1 MSIDIKEQS
10 NHVRQSDNLAA
21 PRVVISAAHGR
32 SGKTTVS
39 IGLAAALAK
48 RGLKVQPFKKGPDYI
63 DPSWLTAAAGN
74 YCRNL
79 DLFMMGQDGIK
90 GVFNAG
96 SIGADVNIIEGNKGL
111 YDSIDIEGENST
123 ANIAR
128 ILNAPVILVIDSARM
143 TRGIAALVNGY
154 KNFEP
159 DINIAGVILNNV
171 SGSRHEAK
179 LRAALERY
187 CQIEVVG
194 SLPRSSQ
201 LNIPERHLG
210 LIPQKEDSELIPAI
224 ENISNIVETNINI
237 DRIIEIARNAPQKLR
252 VASCEF
258 KVLNPKPETRNPK
271 LKPEVRIGVPLDRAF
286 SFYYLENFDALRNAG
301 AEIVFF
307 DAINDKNLP
316 DVDGLYI
323 GGGFPEMFMNEIE
336 ANSSLRR
343 DIHTAIDAGM
353 PVYAEC
359 GGLMYLSR
367 SISWNGD
374 VKKMVGVLP
383 CDIEM
388 TKKVQAHGYTVLQKI
403 NGEELRGHEFHYSRV
418 RNLGDVKF
426 LYKVI
431 RGKGIDGKN
440 DGIIYKNVIAS
451 YAHLHAIGS
460 PQWAEEFVELIRA
473 AKREKEGYR
482 IAV

>member
-1 MSIDIKEQS
+1 VQS
-10 NHVRQSDNLAA
+10 EGIIASRII
-21 PRVVISAAHGR
+21 ISAAHGR

-79 DLFMMGQDGIK
+79 DLFMMGQN
-90 GVFNAG
+90 GVKDTFLTA
-96 SIGADVNIIEGNKGL
+96 SRSADINIIEGNKGL

-143 TRGIAALVNGY
+143 TRSIAALVNGY

-187 CQIEVVG
+187 CQIEVLG
-194 SLPRSSQ
+194 CLPRSSQ

-210 LIPQKEDSELIPAI
+210 LIPQKEDSDLMPAI
-224 ENISNIVETNINI
+224 ENIRKIVETNVNI
-237 DRIIEIARNAPQKLR
+237 DRIIEIARNTAQIEGSSGQVVKDSSDSSLF
-252 VASCEF
+252 S
-258 KVLNPKPETRNPK
+258 LNPRTLESSNPSVK
-271 LKPEVRIGVPLDRAF
+271 IGVPLDRAF
-286 SFYYLENFDALRNAG
+286 SFYYHENFDALRNAG
-301 AEIVFF
+301 AEIAFF

-336 ANSSLRR
+336 ANASLRR
-343 DIHTAIDAGM
+343 DIHVAIEAGM

-367 SISWNGD
+367 SISWDGKI
-374 VKKMVGVLP
+374 KKMVGVLP

-388 TKKVQAHGYTVLQKI
+388 TKKVQAHGYTILMKAD
-403 NGEELRGHEFHYSRV
+403 GEELRGHEFHYSRV

-460 PQWAEEFVELIRA
+460 PQWAEEFVELIRE
-473 AKREKEGYR
+473 AKREKQSYKV
-482 IAV
+482 AV

>member
-1 MSIDIKEQS
+1 MSIGIKEQS
-10 NHVRQSDNLAA
+10 NQKVQPEFIIA
-21 PRVVISAAHGR
+21 PRIIISAAHGR

-39 IGLAAALAK
+39 IGLSAALAK
-48 RGLKVQPFKKGPDYI
+48 KGLNVQPFKKGPDYI

-79 DLFMMGQDGIK
+79 DLFMMGQG
-90 GVFNAG
+90 GVRNTFLTG
-96 SIGADVNIIEGNKGL
+96 SRSADISIIEGNKGL

-128 ILNAPVILVIDSARM
+128 ILNCPVILVIDSARM
-143 TRGIAALVNGY
+143 TRSIAALVNGY

-187 CQIEVVG
+187 CQIEVLG
-194 SLPRSSQ
+194 CLPRSSQ

-224 ENISNIVETNINI
+224 ENISKIVETNVNI
-237 DRIIEIARNAPQKLR
+237 DRIIEIAKGA
-252 VASCEF
+252 AS
-258 KVLNPKPETRNPK
+258 LPSPAAS
-271 LKPEVRIGVPLDRAF
+271 LKPPASKSDVKIGVPLDRAF
-286 SFYYLENFDALRNAG
+286 SFYYLENFNALRDAG

-307 DAINDKNLP
+307 DTINDKNLP

-336 ANSSLRR
+336 ANVSLRR
-343 DIHTAIDAGM
+343 DIHNAIENGM

-367 SISWNGD
+367 SISWNGE

-388 TKKVQAHGYTVLQKI
+388 TKKVQAHGYTILK
-403 NGEELRGHEFHYSRV
+403 NADEEELRGHEFHYSRV

-460 PQWAEEFVELIRA
+460 PQWAEEFVELIRET
-473 AKREKEGYR
+473 KREKQSYR
-482 IAV
+482 VAV

>member
-1 MSIDIKEQS
+1 MVSGIHLLQ
-10 NHVRQSDNLAA
+10 QAA
-21 PRVVISAAHGR
+21 
-32 SGKTTVS
+32 
-39 IGLAAALAK
+39 
-48 RGLKVQPFKKGPDYI
+48 
-63 DPSWLTAAAGN
+63 
-74 YCRNL
+74 
-79 DLFMMGQDGIK
+79 

-154 KNFEP
+154 KSFEP

-171 SGSRHEAK
+171 SGSRHEEK

-343 DIHTAIDAGM
+343 DIHAAIDAGM

>member
-1 MSIDIKEQS
+1 MSYNSNKPGQIKS
-10 NHVRQSDNLAA
+10 SDTFAA
-21 PRVVISAAHGR
+21 PRIVISAAHGR
-32 SGKTTVS
+32 SGKTTLT
-39 IGLAAALAK
+39 IGLGAVLER

-63 DPSWLTAAAGN
+63 DPSWITAAAGR

-79 DLFMMGQDGIK
+79 DLFMMGHDGVRNTFI
-90 GVFNAG
+90 AA
-96 SIGADVNIIEGNKGL
+96 SRSADINIIEGNKGL
-111 YDSIDIEGENST
+111 YDSVDIEGENST

-143 TRGIAALVNGY
+143 TRSIAALVNGY

-187 CQIEVVG
+187 CQIEVLG
-194 SLPRSSQ
+194 CLPRSSQ

-210 LIPQKEDSELIPAI
+210 LIPQKEILSSSKEELMPAI
-224 ENISNIVETNINI
+224 ENIRKIVETNVNI
-237 DRIIEIARNAPQKLR
+237 DRIIEIAKNAAKLPFP
-252 VASCEF
+252 VSSLQPPASKF
-258 KVLNPKPETRNPK
+258 DVK
-271 LKPEVRIGVPLDRAF
+271 IGVPLDKAF
-286 SFYYLENFDALRNAG
+286 SFYYLENFDALRDAG

-307 DAINDKNLP
+307 DAINDKHLP
-316 DVDGLYI
+316 DVDALYV
-323 GGGFPEMFMNEIE
+323 GGGFPEVFMDELE
-336 ANSSLRR
+336 ANQSLRR
-343 DIHTAIDAGM
+343 EIHNAIEDKM

-367 SISWNGD
+367 SISWNGN

-388 TKKVQAHGYTVLQKI
+388 TKRVQAHGYTILMKAD
-403 NGEELRGHEFHYSRV
+403 GEELRGHEFHYSRV

-426 LYKVI
+426 LYKVM
-431 RGKGIDGKN
+431 RGKGIDGKH

-460 PQWAEEFVELIRA
+460 PQWAEEFVELIRE
-473 AKREKEGYR
+473 AKGEKQRYR
-482 IAV
+482 VAV

>member
-1 MSIDIKEQS
+1 M
-10 NHVRQSDNLAA
+10 
-21 PRVVISAAHGR
+21 
-32 SGKTTVS
+32 
-39 IGLAAALAK
+39 
-48 RGLKVQPFKKGPDYI
+48 
-63 DPSWLTAAAGN
+63 
-74 YCRNL
+74 
-79 DLFMMGQDGIK
+79 
-90 GVFNAG
+90 
-96 SIGADVNIIEGNKGL
+96 
-111 YDSIDIEGENST
+111 
-123 ANIAR
+123 
-128 ILNAPVILVIDSARM
+128 
-143 TRGIAALVNGY
+143 
-154 KNFEP
+154 
-159 DINIAGVILNNV
+159 
-171 SGSRHEAK
+171 
-179 LRAALERY
+179 
-187 CQIEVVG
+187 
-194 SLPRSSQ
+194 
-201 LNIPERHLG
+201 
-210 LIPQKEDSELIPAI
+210 
-224 ENISNIVETNINI
+224 
-237 DRIIEIARNAPQKLR
+237 R

-343 DIHTAIDAGM
+343 DIHAAIDAGM

>member
-48 RGLKVQPFKKGPDYI
+48 RGFKVPAFKKGPDYI

-154 KNFEP
+154 KSFEP

-194 SLPRSSQ
+194 SLPRSWH
-201 LNIPERHLG
+201 LNIPERPLG

-237 DRIIEIARNAPQKLR
+237 DRIIEISRNAPQELR

-343 DIHTAIDAGM
+343 DIHAAIDAGM

-367 SISWNGD
+367 SILWNGD
-374 VKKMVGVLP
+374 VKKMGGVLP

>member
-1 MSIDIKEQS
+1 MCIKEQS
-10 NHVRQSDNLAA
+10 NQKMQSEFIIA
-21 PRVVISAAHGR
+21 PRIIISAAHGR

-48 RGLKVQPFKKGPDYI
+48 KGLNVQPFKKGPDYI

-79 DLFMMGQDGIK
+79 DLFMTGQDGIK
-90 GVFNAG
+90 DTFVAG
-96 SIGADVNIIEGNKGL
+96 SCSADISIIEGNKGL

-128 ILNAPVILVIDSARM
+128 ILNSPVILVIDSARM
-143 TRGIAALVNGY
+143 TRSIAALVNGY

-187 CQIEVVG
+187 CQIEVLG
-194 SLPRSSQ
+194 CLPRSSQ

-210 LIPQKEDSELIPAI
+210 LIPQKEDSDLIPAI
-224 ENISNIVETNINI
+224 ENIRKIVETNVNI
-237 DRIIEIARNAPQKLR
+237 DRIIEIARNTAQLLIP
-252 VASCEF
+252 
-258 KVLNPKPETRNPK
+258 LNPPL
-271 LKPEVRIGVPLDRAF
+271 LKGERGGLLDVPPDVKIGVPLDRAF

-307 DAINDKNLP
+307 DAINDKNLT

-323 GGGFPEMFMNEIE
+323 GGGFPEMFMDELE
-336 ANSSLRR
+336 ANASLRR
-343 DIHTAIDAGM
+343 DIHNAIENGM

-388 TKKVQAHGYTVLQKI
+388 TKKVQAHGYTVLQKADE
-403 NGEELRGHEFHYSRV
+403 EELRGHEFHYSRV

-460 PQWAEEFVELIRA
+460 PQWAEEFVELIRE
-473 AKREKEGYR
+473 AKREKQSYKV
-482 IAV
+482 AV